1 MTIKFKIERPASR
14 CYINYMNAYIPA
26 TTGVFL
32 HGVRVGVIVGAD
44 AKYMSNIKWSF
55 YLHRGETTGPEINE
69 SDLSIYKFA
78 LTRRT
83 SFGGWMEPTKKEF
96 KAAITV
102 WLEKWGADL
111 LKSQT
116 REDMRNLRK
125 IANDE
130 RMGRI

>member
-1 MTIKFKIERPASR
+1 MVVKFKIERPASR
-14 CYINYMNAYIPA
+14 SYMNYYNRYIPA

-32 HGVRVGVIVGAD
+32 DGERVGVIIGSDTA
-44 AKYMSNIKWSF
+44 YMSNIKWSF
-55 YLHRGETTGPEINE
+55 YLHRDKATGPEINE

-96 KAAITV
+96 KAAITA

-111 LKSQT
+111 LKSRT
-116 REDMRNLRK
+116 REEMWNLRK

-130 RMGRI
+130 RMGRS

>member
-14 CYINYMNAYIPA
+14 SYINYMNAYLPA

-32 HGVRVGVIVGAD
+32 DGERVGVIIGSD
-44 AKYMSNIKWSF
+44 TKYMSNIKWSF
-55 YLHRGETTGPEINE
+55 YLHRDETTGCEINE

-83 SFGGWMEPTKKEF
+83 SLGGWMEPTKKEF
-96 KAAITV
+96 KAAITA

-111 LKSQT
+111 LKSRT
-116 REDMRNLRK
+116 REEMWNLRK

-130 RMGRI
+130 RMGRS